1 MGGDT
6 IMFIAANIGYMW
18 GLALGIVSILL
29 LWSQRG
35 PNVDHGWVLW
45 IAVVL
50 SCVASIHHELNAP
63 GIVGAIVAMALIT
76 PAGKWTTRWAVALI
90 VAAVGNAARMG
101 MPGLWAR
108 RHRVGDPY
116 PYPKSTGEVPKRV
129 SFIVDSVSHSL
140 SNYPVVFFAIMLSV
154 IAMCLVVMKR
164 GFHRRAI
171 GILLTLFCVA
181 SVGLAAASL
190 RIITVLAQRKLVGDI
205 RLYFSACLLYT
216 SPSPRD

>member
-1 MGGDT
+1 MCIRD
-6 IMFIAANIGYMW
+6 
-18 GLALGIVSILL
+18 
-29 LWSQRG
+29 R

-76 PAGKWTTRWAVALI
+76 LAGKWTTRWAVALI

-205 RLYFSACLLYT
+205 RLYFSATGVLSGVCFGIVMVILVCLLYT
-216 SPSPRD
+216 SPSPRDGLLSRMPSSA